1 MSLCKQHARLDTMR
15 AQQNFPRPPLMRNE
29 PFILV
34 QTSSIF
40 LLLYLKHPVFL
51 REICQ
56 FNPQR
61 ETIHMYS
68 THSSTEEK

>member
-1 MSLCKQHARLDTMR
+1 MRVQQSLH
-15 AQQNFPRPPLMRNE
+15 RPPLMRNE

-40 LLLYLKHPVFL
+40 LQLYLAHPVFL

-61 ETIHMYS
+61 ETIHSPS
-68 THSSTEEK
+68 THSPTEEKWLQEEF